1 MTREEAIEK
10 LQKQKAEYLEEW
22 VDYSGVAEAYDMA
35 IDALSAVCDD
45 CIWHV
50 CNYNKVD
57 WGALPSAEVVDCTDF
72 IEWLVDRVLDETIWK
87 YNSVAYGEIICRKLV
102 KLGVLEVTEEPSYYI
117 RHIKNN
123 TKESDLVY
131 RPSAEATKVVT
142 CRDCKNRA
150 MYSVCDCLGYEDDY
164 CSRGERKGGDSE

>member
-1 MTREEAIEK
+1 MTREDAIT
-10 LQKQKAEYLEEW
+10 YLE
-22 VDYSGVAEAYDMA
+22 DAKSALPYKFGQAIDMA
-35 IDALSAVCDD
+35 IDALSA
-45 CIWHV
+45 
-50 CNYNKVD
+50 
-57 WGALPSAEVVDCTDF
+57 ETVDCTDF
-72 IEWLVDRVLDETIWK
+72 IEWLVDRVLDETIWE

-117 RHIKNN
+117 RNIENN